1 MVRRE
6 EEELKGLDFVL
17 ELITEDKEDLVYKAS
32 KNMVLSKE
40 DEELIEDFIS
50 RYRGINKTEDEV
62 NTYITVS
69 EVLKGIVVKGSKG
82 EEIRDGFVYIED
94 IKGNKHYI
102 KIPSLNVLLTLFM
115 TLEANTEEV
124 VNNLGYKVHGI
135 GIYKSGDDYD
145 TVVYDGD
152 GTINTLVTMF

>member
-1 MVRRE
+1 MVKRE
-6 EEELKGLDFVL
+6 EEVLDFVL
-17 ELITEDKEDLVYKAS
+17 ELITQDKEDLVYKNS
-32 KNMVLSKE
+32 ENMVLSKE
-40 DEELIEDFIS
+40 DEELVKDFVS
-50 RYRGINKTEDEV
+50 RYRGVNKTEDDV

-69 EVLKGIVVKGSKG
+69 ELLKGIVVKGSKD

-94 IKGNKHYI
+94 TKENKHYI
-102 KIPSLNVLLTLFM
+102 KIPSLAVMLTLFM
-115 TLEANTEEV
+115 TLEAKTEEV

-152 GTINTLVTMF
+152 GTINTLVSLF

>member
-1 MVRRE
+1 MVKRE
-6 EEELKGLDFVL
+6 EEVLDFVL
-17 ELITEDKEDLVYKAS
+17 ELITQDKEDLVYKNS
-32 KNMVLSKE
+32 VNMVLSKE
-40 DEELIEDFIS
+40 DEELIKDFVS
-50 RYRGINKTEDEV
+50 RYRGVNKTEDDV

-69 EVLKGIVVKGSKG
+69 ELLKGIVVKGSKD

-94 IKGNKHYI
+94 IKENKHYI
-102 KIPSLNVLLTLFM
+102 KIPSLDVMLTLFM

-152 GTINTLVTMF
+152 GTINTLVSLF

>member
-1 MVRRE
+1 MVKRE
-6 EEELKGLDFVL
+6 EEVLDFVL
-17 ELITEDKEDLVYKAS
+17 ELITEDKEGLVYKNS
-32 KNMVLSKE
+32 ENMVLSKE
-40 DEELIEDFIS
+40 DEELIKDFVS
-50 RYRGINKTEDEV
+50 RYRGVNKTEDDV

-69 EVLKGIVVKGSKG
+69 ELLKGIVVKGSKD

-94 IKGNKHYI
+94 TKENKHYI
-102 KIPSLNVLLTLFM
+102 KIPSLAVMLTLFM

-152 GTINTLVTMF
+152 GTINTLVSLF